1 MHKML
6 IHICKEYSHMSR
18 MLPYMYGML
27 PYTGEE
33 GRLWMMVGG
42 GRGRRGCPALPD
54 PPCTA
59 SSDAKI
65 ANGLCFCI
73 SVFVFLYL
81 YFLILPDTQHPDAK
95 SWQCFTIGVYVCNVC
110 MDICIFNIVKDWAM
124 ACFYL
129 LADRGPLGSA
139 MQCNHTFIYFTFLFS
154 SQC

>member
-6 IHICKEYSHMSR
+6 IHICMEYSHMCR
-18 MLPYMYGML
+18 MLPYMYCKL

-65 ANGLCFCI
+65 ANGL
-73 SVFVFLYL
+73 VFVFLCL
-81 YFLILPDTQHPDAK
+81 SF
-95 SWQCFTIGVYVCNVC
+95 C
-110 MDICIFNIVKDWAM
+110 IC
-124 ACFYL
+124 AC
-129 LADRGPLGSA
+129 
-139 MQCNHTFIYFTFLFS
+139 
-154 SQC
+154 